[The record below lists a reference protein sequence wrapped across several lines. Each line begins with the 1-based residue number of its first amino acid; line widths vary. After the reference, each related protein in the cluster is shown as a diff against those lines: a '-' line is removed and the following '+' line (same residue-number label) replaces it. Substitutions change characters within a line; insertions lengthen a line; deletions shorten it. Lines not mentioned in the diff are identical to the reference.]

1 MKGGNFVDQEGKVIG
16 QHEGYPFYTIGQRK
30 GLGKSFGFPAFVTEI
45 RKETNEVVIGKIEDL
60 NRTAMVVGQLN
71 LQKYAQIPE
80 GGLDALTKVRYKD
93 SGTIGHLV
101 QDADKIKVEFTE
113 EVAGIAPGQAAVFYE
128 GDDVIG
134 GGWILKSYKKGS
146 IWDN

>member
-1 MKGGNFVDQEGKVIG
+1 M
-16 QHEGYPFYTIGQRK
+16 
-30 GLGKSFGFPAFVTEI
+30 
-45 RKETNEVVIGKIEDL
+45 VIGKIEDL

-71 LQKYAQIPE
+71 LQKYAEIPT
-80 GGLDALTKVRYKD
+80 GGLDSLTKVRYKD

-128 GDDVIG
+128 GGVFAERVKFVGNIG
-134 GGWILKSYKKGS
+134 GGVWPDGWRGLWCLGRWLS
-146 IWDN
+146 